1 MRISRCF
8 SCLVLAG
15 ICVHLGG
22 AAAAE
27 EWPVTRESGYRGIW
41 YYNQETKD
49 EYVYKYSG
57 GLGTYCAD
65 HNPFAVYA
73 PAVNKTFFVYGG
85 AKPDKNELVHM
96 VSYYDHA
103 TGMVPRPA
111 LLLDKQTAD
120 AHDNP
125 VLSID
130 DEGYLW
136 VFSSSHGTSRPSY
149 ISRSVLPYDIE
160 RFERVLETNFSY
172 PQPWHLPGKG
182 FLFLHTWYQGGR
194 GLYWM
199 RSADGLTWSE
209 RASLSHIE
217 EGHYQV
223 SWPCGGSVG
232 TAFNYH
238 PKGLGLNFRTNV
250 YYVETGD
257 MGGTWR
263 AAEGTVIETP
273 LTTVLNPAL
282 VHDYAAEGLK
292 VYLCD
297 VNYDAEG
304 RPIILYVLSKGW
316 QPGPENGPRLW
327 CVAHWTGVT
336 WALHRITESDNNYD
350 MGSLY
355 TEASGVWRVIGP
367 TETGPQAYNPGGE
380 VAMWVSRDAGATWTK
395 AKQLTLNSEYNHTYV
410 RRPVNAHPGFYAF
423 WADGHGRRPSE
434 SRLYFYSLEADA
446 VYRLPVTVQEAM
458 AKPELVTSAGQ

>member
-1 MRISRCF
+1 
-8 SCLVLAG
+8 
-15 ICVHLGG
+15 
-22 AAAAE
+22 
-27 EWPVTRESGYRGIW
+27 
-41 YYNQETKD
+41 
-49 EYVYKYSG
+49 
-57 GLGTYCAD
+57 
-65 HNPFAVYA
+65 
-73 PAVNKTFFVYGG
+73 
-85 AKPDKNELVHM
+85 
-96 VSYYDHA
+96 
-103 TGMVPRPA
+103 
-111 LLLDKQTAD
+111 
-120 AHDNP
+120 
-125 VLSID
+125 
-130 DEGYLW
+130 
-136 VFSSSHGTSRPSY
+136 
-149 ISRSVLPYDIE
+149 VLPYDIE

-263 AAEGTVIETP
+263 AAEGTVIEKP